1 MKVFIGLYVLV
12 IGAYCAPMFDEQLDN
27 QWSFFKRLDEKQYA
41 SIEEEI
47 TQ

>member
-27 QWSFFKRLDEKQYA
+27 QWSLFKRVQEKQYA
-41 SIEEEI
+41 SIDEE
-47 TQ
+47 TTR